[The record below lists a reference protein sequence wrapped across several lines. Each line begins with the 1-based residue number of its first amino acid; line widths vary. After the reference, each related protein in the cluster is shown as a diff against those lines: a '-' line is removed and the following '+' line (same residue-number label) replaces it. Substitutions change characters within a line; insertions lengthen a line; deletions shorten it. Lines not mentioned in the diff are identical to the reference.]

1 MELREAL
8 GEELYSQVEAKLTE
22 INKDSGRKDNPIR
35 YVDLS
40 EGAYVG
46 KDNYARLQTESA
58 GYKKQ
63 LDDAN
68 GAIKSYKDM
77 DIDGIKQSVKDWET
91 KYTEDTKKLQ
101 DQLSRQERN
110 FAAER
115 YLDGQK
121 IKSPLSRKTILNE
134 FLAQNMEFKDGKFS
148 GADDYMKKVREQY
161 PDEFEKEEQQE
172 ETKKIFTRATS
183 HTYRPATK
191 SEEEAYIKKKY
202 GNNKYSKQ

>member
-22 INKDSGRKDNPIR
+22 INKDSGRKDNPVR

-46 KDNYARLQTESA
+46 KDNYTRLQTESA

-68 GAIKSYKDM
+68 GVIKSYKDM